1 MKPEHDEWVYPF
13 YGIVAVIV
21 IMSIANAVVIEGRH
35 KPANPVIRQLI
46 DRT

>member
-1 MKPEHDEWVYPF
+1 MKPQQDEWVYPF
-13 YGIVAVIV
+13 YGILAVIV
-21 IMSIANAVVIEGRH
+21 FMSIANVIVIEGRH